1 MLRDESGFTL
11 IESLFVL
18 SIFLVVAFVLVFTNK
33 PHYVSAQKS
42 IFFSE
47 LSADLYFAQQYAI
60 SHQQEVTVNFIPGEN
75 YYYIRDREQ
84 IIIERHYPK
93 GITVY
98 EGTLKLRFQ
107 FQADG
112 SIAKFGSFFVDIA
125 GVTYRVT
132 FQIGKGRFYIAE
144 E

>member
-1 MLRDESGFTL
+1 MLRNESGFTL

-18 SIFLVVAFVLVFTNK
+18 SIFLVVASVLVFTNK
-33 PHYVSAQKS
+33 PHYVNTQKS

-47 LSADLYFAQQYAI
+47 LSGDLYFAQQYAI
-60 SHQQEVTVNFIPGEN
+60 AHQEEVSVNFIPGDN
-75 YYYIRDREQ
+75 YYYIRNREQ
-84 IIIERHYPK
+84 IILKRDYPK

-125 GVTYRVT
+125 SNTYRVT
-132 FQIGKGRFYIAE
+132 FLIGKGRFYIE
-144 E
+144 EE